1 MERMRTGA
9 NYLIIYDNSLFYFIV
24 LGFFLF
30 FFLQARVNHNTPWR
44 YRFRLADPA
53 YMDVFLLLS
62 AERKGKYL

>member
-9 NYLIIYDNSLFYFIV
+9 NYLIIYDNSLFYFIY
-24 LGFFLF
+24 
-30 FFLQARVNHNTPWR
+30 FLQVRVNHNTPWR

-53 YMDVFLLLS
+53 YMDVFLFLS